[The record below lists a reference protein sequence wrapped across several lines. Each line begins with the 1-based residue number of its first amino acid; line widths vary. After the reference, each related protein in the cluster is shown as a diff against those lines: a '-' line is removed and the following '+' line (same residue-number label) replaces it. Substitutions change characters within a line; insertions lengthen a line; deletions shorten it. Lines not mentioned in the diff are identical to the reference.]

1 MNKTIHYF
9 LEGEQPYDYRES
21 WKVCCPDYNIVHW
34 HAGNM
39 PYEEYPFLHHIRDSK
54 KWSVMS
60 DFLRHWAVNKFG
72 GFYLDTDVELI
83 RSLDPLLEESSFLC
97 IEGHPISGN
106 AAVSGGHIGAY
117 FQGLCLQEIC
127 SLDMPYFLKNTFA
140 EIEISPR
147 LVTRII
153 VKHKGFELDESDLNE
168 VKDYKNFKT
177 LPKKYFYPYNWNE
190 RFEESCITE
199 DTIGIHWWKHSWK

>member
-1 MNKTIHYF
+1 MPKIIHYF
-9 LEGEQPYDYRES
+9 LEGQQPYDYRES
-21 WKVCCPDYNIVHW
+21 WKVCCPDYDIVHW

-39 PYEEYPFLHHIRDSK
+39 PYDEYPFLHIIKDAK

-60 DFLRHWAVNKFG
+60 DFLRHWAVKEFG

-83 RSLDPLLEESSFLC
+83 RPLDPLLDVSSFLC
-97 IEGHPISGN
+97 IEGHPVSGN
-106 AAVSGGHIGAY
+106 AAVSGGTPGAY
-117 FQGLCLQEIC
+117 FQSIALGEIC
-127 SLDMPYFLKNTFA
+127 KLDMVYFLKTFLA

-147 LVTRII
+147 LVSRII
-153 VKHKGFELDESDLNE
+153 KEHKGSDLDESDLE
-168 VKDYKNFKT
+168 QIKDYGNFIT

-199 DTIGIHWWKHSWK
+199 DTLGIHWWKHSWK